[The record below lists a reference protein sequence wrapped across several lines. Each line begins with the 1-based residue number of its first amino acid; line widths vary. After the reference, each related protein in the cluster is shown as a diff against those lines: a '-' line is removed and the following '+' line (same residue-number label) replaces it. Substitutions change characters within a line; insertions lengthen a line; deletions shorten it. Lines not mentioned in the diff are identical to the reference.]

1 MLGEEGTMREL
12 ATTLIVLVLCLGT
25 AAAKLDVAVPAVQ
38 LLEPGRYNT
47 VFWFDDMEGDV
58 SQYTTVDFY
67 ECMVSHFHVDT
78 YMAYEGTH
86 SWWCG
91 TFDYDTDGGY
101 GNGWDERLRLPSLD
115 LSTATYPIL
124 TFAYRHDSEVGHD
137 FTYVQ
142 AESLGVFVNLNYG
155 YDGAQPWQDIGV
167 YGYVLAS
174 YDNPLRARFRF
185 ISDGA
190 WSDEDGLYLSVGG
203 AFICDIIRVF
213 DYYGGYIYFYD
224 DVESGGL
231 CMPNLPLYGGD
242 YWHLLDDPNPALS
255 DPHSWWCGDPATIP
269 PGLVPPNTWN
279 GLYSPVVD
287 LSCATSCT
295 VHFAA
300 HFAIPIADEDYCAYY
315 GTCDGTNYY
324 GMGAYW
330 GDMGL
335 TGWSTAAYNT
345 GFDVGQFCAGPLVD
359 VAGFLWVMRTTC
371 DGCGPSLA
379 GPAGIMIDDVWM
391 EGESCSPAEKMGWG
405 RIKAMYR

>member
-1 MLGEEGTMREL
+1 MRKL
-12 ATTLIVLVLCLGT
+12 AITLAVLALSLGT
-25 AAAKLDVAVPAVQ
+25 AAAKLEVARPAVE
-38 LLEPGRYNT
+38 LREPGRYNT

-58 SQYTTVDFY
+58 SQYRTVSFIP
-67 ECMVSHFHVDT
+67 CIPNHFHVDT

-101 GNGWDERLRLPSLD
+101 GNRRDGRLDIPEFD

-142 AESLGVFVNLNYG
+142 AESLGVFVNLNRG
-155 YDGAQPWQDIGV
+155 YDGVQSWHDIGV
-167 YGYVLAS
+167 YGYVLYP

-185 ISDGA
+185 VSDGA
-190 WSDEDGLYLSVGG
+190 CSDQDGLYLSVGG
-203 AFICDIIRVF
+203 AFMCDIVKVF
-213 DYYGGYIYFYD
+213 DYLGGYTYFYD

-231 CMPNLPLYGGD
+231 CIPNPPNHGGD
-242 YWHLLDDPNPALS
+242 CWHLLDDPNPALS

-269 PGLVPPNTWN
+269 PGLVPPNLCN
-279 GLYSPVVD
+279 GLYSPVVN
-287 LSCATSCT
+287 LSCAASCT

-300 HFAIPIADEDYCAYY
+300 HFAIPTVDNDYCAYY
-315 GTCDGTNYY
+315 GTCDGVNYY
-324 GMGAYW
+324 WLGSYW

-335 TGWSTAAYNT
+335 TGWSTTAYNT
-345 GFDVGQFCAGPLVD
+345 GFDVGQFCPGSSVD
-359 VAGFLWVMRTTC
+359 VAGFLWIMHTTEN
-371 DGCGPSLA
+371 GCGPSLA
-379 GPAGIMIDDVWM
+379 GPAGVMIDDVWM
-391 EGESCSPAEKMGWG
+391 EGQACNPVEKASWG